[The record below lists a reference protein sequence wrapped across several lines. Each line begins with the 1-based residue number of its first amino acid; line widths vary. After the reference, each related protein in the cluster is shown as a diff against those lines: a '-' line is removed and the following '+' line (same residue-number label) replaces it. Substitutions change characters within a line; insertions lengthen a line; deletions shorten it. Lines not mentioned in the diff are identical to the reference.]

1 MGRRP
6 KNKSEDPK
14 PVKILRFKTPSI
26 LRGMKDI
33 LPNEQPYWDYID
45 KTVKELAK
53 KYNYQKISLPI
64 LEEKNLFQR
73 SIGKQTV
80 LISKELFCFSD
91 PGNMNVCLR
100 PEARSSIVRA
110 YIKHG
115 MSALPQPVKLYYSG
129 QMFRYERPQSGVYRQ
144 FNHLGFEA
152 LGQTNPIMDSQLIL
166 TAHNFFK
173 LINTKISLQINSIG
187 CLACRPNYTKEL
199 TKFLKGKKSRVCG
212 ECKKWITKDP
222 LRVLECAEK
231 TCLPIKEECPQIIDW
246 LCEDC
251 KSHFVS
257 VLEYLD
263 ELDIPYELNPHLVKS
278 KGYYTKTIFEILP
291 AEESESNNQNAL
303 GGGGRYDNLV
313 ETLDGK
319 PAGACGLVIGA
330 ERVINQIKK
339 QNSYVPQEENPAVFL
354 AQLGEGARKKGLILF
369 ENLHKENIYAIE
381 SFSTDSLKEQLELAT
396 RKGIKFTL
404 ILGQKEVMDD
414 TILLRDMEGGMQEI
428 IDFKKIIPELKK
440 KIEDAGKK

>member
-6 KNKSEDPK
+6 KNKAEAPK

-33 LPNEQPYWDYID
+33 LPNEQLYWDYID
-45 KTVKELAK
+45 KKAKELAK

-73 SIGKQTV
+73 SIGKQTA

-91 PGNMNVCLR
+91 PCNMNVCLR

-115 MSALPQPVKLYYSG
+115 MSALSQPVKLYHSG
-129 QMFRYERPQSGVYRQ
+129 PMFRYERPQSGVYRQ
-144 FNHLGFEA
+144 FNQIGFEA
-152 LGQTNPIMDSQLIL
+152 LGQNNPIMDAQLIL
-166 TAHNFFK
+166 LSHNFFK
-173 LINTKISLQINSIG
+173 LIDIKISLQINCIG

-199 TKFLKGKKSRVCG
+199 TKFLKGKKSRICG

-222 LRVLECAEK
+222 LRALECAEK
-231 TCLPIKEECPQIIDW
+231 NCLLVKEECPQIIDW

-251 KSHFVS
+251 KDHFVS

-291 AEESESNNQNAL
+291 SEEGELNIQNAL

-319 PAGACGLVIGA
+319 PVGACGLAIGA

-339 QNSYVPQEENPAVFL
+339 QNSHIREEEKPVVFL

-396 RKGIKFTL
+396 KKGVKFTL
-404 ILGQKEVMDD
+404 ILGQKEVMDN
-414 TILLRDMEGGMQEI
+414 TCLLRDMEGGMQEI

-440 KIEDAGKK
+440 KIEDAGK